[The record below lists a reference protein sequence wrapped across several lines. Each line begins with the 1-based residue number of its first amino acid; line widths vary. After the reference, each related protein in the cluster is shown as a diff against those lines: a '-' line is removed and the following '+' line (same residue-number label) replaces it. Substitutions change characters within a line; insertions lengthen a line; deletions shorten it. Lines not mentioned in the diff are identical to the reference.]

1 MDTMPHRT
9 TAFAHVALLLLAALI
24 SALVLSGS
32 ELRMPTAGE
41 HSDVVWITENPRGT
55 EAADVAP
62 TLTRVAA
69 EQGAAIGYTFP
80 DVDEP
85 DTLWHMYLVLDDP
98 DSPRA
103 DWLTDGFPTFG
114 RTMEL
119 SVHPLEEYT
128 GTSPR
133 GYYTLFGPPESEQ
146 ALEEALAEHGLSQ
159 APGATE
165 SDQWFLLTGG
175 ALSNTLAATLLV
187 VVTSASVGVLLDSRD
202 YAVQRLQGRSYTRI
216 LIRDLVRIA
225 RLWAV
230 ALPSAA
236 AAVLAVLGLYNG
248 WSRLDSYALTTAAL
262 LVPLLAAALATH
274 AAALGAVHLTAVL
287 PALKGRLPARTA
299 TTAVYL
305 VRVPVLLLVLSV
317 LGAVVHHTATVREQ
331 QAGLELFARTG
342 DTSLVTVNGSVS
354 LDEHGTMDERLGP
367 WLRRVDT
374 GGGLILSDQVPPESV
389 LPLGGTRPGFDLLVV
404 NDTYLE
410 AEELLSPSGERYG
423 ATPSG
428 GPVRALVPERH
439 SGFREDIASAAP
451 AWIGALSG
459 GAGPEAEVET
469 FPLADGQSVFTYG
482 SRPPAPGA
490 SPPLLHDPVVLVLPN
505 GAVLSDT
512 SYVGAASRAA
522 LLFPDPGIVER
533 ARRDPAT
540 AEYINTV
547 PTVESRA
554 VADHA
559 ATLTTLRTET
569 FNLVAAVAVLL
580 LTGVAACVI
589 HARTRAQVIFARHI
603 SGWSFAATHR
613 WFLLLEAA
621 IALGFVGWAA
631 WTTASTLRALR
642 DPTVPTLPAYIPT
655 SGLEPLYALGTAAA
669 GLALTL
675 GALTVF
681 HRRIVREGASQA

>member
-1 MDTMPHRT
+1 MPHRT

-85 DTLWHMYLVLDDP
+85 DTLWHMYLALGAP

-133 GYYTLFGPPESEQ
+133 GYYTLFGPPESER

-175 ALSNTLAATLLV
+175 ALSNTLAAALLV

-202 YAVQRLQGRSYTRI
+202 YAVQRLQGRSYARI
-216 LIRDLVRIA
+216 LMRDLVRIA

-230 ALPSAA
+230 ALPAA
-236 AAVLAVLGLYNG
+236 ATAVLVVLGLYNG
-248 WSRLDSYALTTAAL
+248 WNQLDSYALTTATL
-262 LVPLLAAALATH
+262 LIPLLAAALATH
-274 AAALGAVHLTAVL
+274 AATLGAVHLTAVL
-287 PALKGRLPARTA
+287 PALKGRIPVRTVN
-299 TTAVYL
+299 TAVYL
-305 VRVPVLLLVLSV
+305 VRVPVLLLVLGV

-331 QAGLELFARTG
+331 QAGLELFARTE
-342 DTSLVTVNGSVS
+342 DTSFVTVNGSVS

-367 WLRRVDT
+367 WLRRVDSD
-374 GGGLILSDQVPPESV
+374 GGLILSDQVPPESV
-389 LPLGGTRPGFDLLVV
+389 LPLGSDRPGFDLLVV

-423 ATPSG
+423 AAPSG

-439 SGFREDIASAAP
+439 SGFSEDIASAAP
-451 AWIGALSG
+451 AWVGALSG
-459 GAGPEAEVET
+459 GEGIEVEAL
-469 FPLADGQSVFTYG
+469 PLADGQSVFTYG
-482 SRPPAPGA
+482 SRPPAPGT

-559 ATLTTLRTET
+559 ATLTTLRTEA
-569 FNLVAAVAVLL
+569 FNLVAAIAVLL

-589 HARTRAQVIFARHI
+589 HVRTRAQGIFTRHI
-603 SGWSFAATHR
+603 SGWSFAAVHR
-613 WFLLLEAA
+613 WFLALEAA

-642 DPTVPTLPAYIPT
+642 DPTVLPLPAYIPT
-655 SGLEPLYALGTAAA
+655 SGLEPLHALGITAA

-681 HRRIVREGASQA
+681 HRRIVREGASQS